1 VSSSALLPLFS
12 ALKRPVI
19 AAAAAGAGSA
29 AVWTFGR
36 DLLTSTGG
44 LPERTTAVLWCLLG
58 AGAVLGAV
66 SGDAVRRWGLGRA
79 WVVTALATAAGTA
92 LFAVAASHAVTA
104 ELAGALFGG
113 AYTALSGVLIAWA
126 GGLRPDAVGRG
137 TAVLFVALT
146 TGQALGALGTGMLI
160 TRIGGPGAF
169 LAAAALLMCAA
180 AIAPDLRVRTP

>member
-1 VSSSALLPLFS
+1 M
-12 ALKRPVI
+12 
-19 AAAAAGAGSA
+19 
-29 AVWTFGR
+29 
-36 DLLTSTGG
+36 
-44 LPERTTAVLWCLLG
+44 LWCLLG

-66 SGDAVRRWGLGRA
+66 SGDVRRWGLGRA